1 MGLIDRAFGADK
13 NTMLQHRLALH
24 WRMVASHHENYI
36 KKNEMTQEQKLI
48 FSEIQERSLKIAELA
63 NSAIKGFGIVSPE
76 VSDFKAE
83 LAKLSLL
90 KEKIEISTDKQHW
103 LPEAIYA
110 TNCILNGDKRR
121 YQRDQLWFSH

>member
-1 MGLIDRAFGADK
+1 MGQIDRAFGADK
-13 NTMLQHRLALH
+13 NTMLQHSLALH

-36 KKNEMTQEQKLI
+36 KKNEMTQEQKQI

-83 LAKLSLL
+83 LAKLTLL
-90 KEKIEISTDKQHW
+90 KEKVEVRTDKQHW

-110 TNCILNGDKRR
+110 TTCILNGDKRR
-121 YQRDQLWFSH
+121 YHRENLWFSH